1 MSPCWS
7 CHSTKSLGIATNI
20 YRPVRRTWFGKR
32 TRRTTRTHLRSR
44 STAGVARAMG
54 RHSDDSAAHVYC
66 VRSRHEAGAGMRIER
81 RQGERRNGDRR
92 STPGAAID
100 VTRIEHENLYGQV
113 EEILRVIRRVEN
125 DLRNVG
131 ERLGRVES
139 DVDLMA
145 RSNAG

>member
-1 MSPCWS
+1 
-7 CHSTKSLGIATNI
+7 
-20 YRPVRRTWFGKR
+20 
-32 TRRTTRTHLRSR
+32 
-44 STAGVARAMG
+44 
-54 RHSDDSAAHVYC
+54 
-66 VRSRHEAGAGMRIER
+66 MRIER

-113 EEILRVIRRVEN
+113 EEILRIIRRVEN
-125 DLRNVG
+125 DLRSVG

-145 RSNAG
+145 RSKAG

>member
-1 MSPCWS
+1 
-7 CHSTKSLGIATNI
+7 
-20 YRPVRRTWFGKR
+20 
-32 TRRTTRTHLRSR
+32 
-44 STAGVARAMG
+44 
-54 RHSDDSAAHVYC
+54 
-66 VRSRHEAGAGMRIER
+66 MRNER

-125 DLRNVG
+125 DLRSVG

-145 RSNAG
+145 RSKAG